1 MPDDGLPQAG
11 FSSRSARHLAD
22 RCQVNLVSVN
32 PPPATPGRQSILS
45 SVLDSERQRTSLT
58 AGMFGLMI
66 VLLFAVVYL
75 PGAWPVAL
83 AEPIHDLFWPYLIL
97 FSGMMLYELVLRLR
111 IGRLFAKSKLPNWLF
126 CYANVLIETSVPSA
140 MLMLLIMAMGPWQAM
155 ASATPM
161 LYPLFIFM
169 AALYLNF
176 WVCVFSGTVAA
187 LQFLLIAVVYVGD
200 EAPLGG
206 LEMLTDPTA
215 YLIKGALL
223 LASGLLAG
231 FFTLSLKRQM
241 QQSVENAQQRD
252 HAISVFGQ
260 HVSPEIAQRL
270 LQQNL
275 DIDGETRHACVMFLD
290 IRGFS
295 RIAADKTPHE
305 IMHYLNTLFGEL
317 IDVVNT
323 HRGIVNKFLGD
334 GFMAVFGAPA
344 DDAEKIPHAYHAAL
358 AILERIET
366 LNRSGAIP
374 PTRVGIG
381 LHAGQLV
388 TGNVG
393 TQTRKEYTLVG
404 ETVNLAARIEQATKD
419 FDARLLVSESIWNS
433 LPNPPAD
440 ALDLGPV
447 ELRGQSRPVRL
458 FKLA

>member
-1 MPDDGLPQAG
+1 
-11 FSSRSARHLAD
+11 
-22 RCQVNLVSVN
+22 
-32 PPPATPGRQSILS
+32 
-45 SVLDSERQRTSLT
+45 
-58 AGMFGLMI
+58 
-66 VLLFAVVYL
+66 
-75 PGAWPVAL
+75 
-83 AEPIHDLFWPYLIL
+83 
-97 FSGMMLYELVLRLR
+97 
-111 IGRLFAKSKLPNWLF
+111 
-126 CYANVLIETSVPSA
+126 
-140 MLMLLIMAMGPWQAM
+140 
-155 ASATPM
+155 
-161 LYPLFIFM
+161 
-169 AALYLNF
+169 
-176 WVCVFSGTVAA
+176 VAA

-305 IMHYLNTLFGEL
+305 IMRYLNTLFGEL